1 MLANY
6 LIGLREG
13 LEASLVVSI
22 LATFLVKSGHRDRLR
37 YLWMGVGAAVA
48 AAVAGWALLQFITTL
63 TARSFTAQETI
74 GGVMSILAVGFVTW
88 MIFWMRKASRSLKK
102 ELTDRLDRALQMGP
116 GAVVLLAFLAV
127 FREGIESA
135 FIVYASAASA
145 TTAAPFIGVLL
156 GMATSVLLGIGIYR
170 GAVRINLGTF
180 FTWTGA
186 LLILVA
192 AGIFAYGFHDLQEAG
207 ILPGLHTLA
216 FDVSAVIP
224 PTSWYGTL
232 LKGIFNFSPATTTL
246 EAAAWLCYVI
256 PVMTIFVLRTR
267 KAHRP
272 QPAPTAPAVHTSG
285 SHS

>member
-37 YLWMGVGAAVA
+37 YLWVGVGAALA
-48 AAVAGWALLQFITTL
+48 AAVAGWALLQFITAL

-102 ELTDRLDRALQMGP
+102 ELTDRLDRALQVGP

-135 FIVYASAASA
+135 FIVYASAATSTSA
-145 TTAAPFIGVLL
+145 VPFVGVLL

-192 AGIFAYGFHDLQEAG
+192 AGIFAYGLHDLQEAG
-207 ILPGLHTLA
+207 ILPGLQTLA
-216 FDVSAVIP
+216 FDISHIVP
-224 PTSWYGTL
+224 PDSWYGVL
-232 LKGIFNFSPATTTL
+232 LKGIFNFNPAPTVI
-246 EAAAWLCYVI
+246 EMAAWLLYLV
-256 PVMTIFVLRTR
+256 PVLAIYLRPVKR
-267 KAHRP
+267 KASPPPVVAEVASSR
-272 QPAPTAPAVHTSG
+272 
-285 SHS
+285 